1 MNVPRFAP
9 LSAALLMLG
18 LTSCPET
25 NVPRDFGVKPAVL
38 KPEAWEGDW
47 SEVEN
52 PEEKVHF
59 AIKQA
64 DQGVLSITLHDKEKK
79 TDSVIEA
86 VVRHAS
92 EDKGSQ
98 LLFLVWFDKP
108 GTTLGPLSLMSK
120 HADNVFYLWH
130 PRHEVIEK
138 AIASGRLKGTV
149 TKSKDGAHS
158 ELVPEA
164 SNYSLLTLPEFWDWT
179 APDAYFKHASPKA
192 K

>member
-92 EDKGSQ
+92 EDKGTSFSFHKKQ
-98 LLFLVWFDKP
+98 RDAVSLNCLPFPIQVKKWF
-108 GTTLGPLSLMSK
+108 
-120 HADNVFYLWH
+120 
-130 PRHEVIEK
+130 RK
-138 AIASGRLKGTV
+138 AGR
-149 TKSKDGAHS
+149 S
-158 ELVPEA
+158 
-164 SNYSLLTLPEFWDWT
+164 F
-179 APDAYFKHASPKA
+179 
-192 K
+192 